1 VNIYERLQDI
11 AEKVSGGQPDAIKT
25 DKGNVVAGRRL
36 RKLLQEVRTQC
47 VALRASILERRTK

>member
-1 VNIYERLQDI
+1 MSIYDQLFDI
-11 AEKVSGGQPDAIKT
+11 AEKVSSGQPDAIKT

-36 RKLLQEVRTQC
+36 RKLLQEVRTQW